1 MALWEFTNL
10 NKYGNSRTRIV
21 HTKGGLGVSKG
32 FGNVVF
38 AKRFKYTHT
47 HPYMPPTLYT
57 SRDGTTYLMPDW
69 KPVHEKTT
77 LNDIEW
83 VKPKPKN
90 IPKTEVIQHEF
101 KSSSSNK
108 VYITKEY
115 KKADGTI
122 TYSCNCFGA
131 VRAKDNK
138 CTHIKSLQ
146 K

>member
-10 NKYGNSRTRIV
+10 NKHGNLRTRII
-21 HTKGGLGVSKG
+21 HTEGGLGVSRG
-32 FGNVVF
+32 FGRFVF
-38 AKRFKYTHT
+38 AKRFKYTYK

-69 KPVHEKTT
+69 KPVHGKTT

-90 IPKTEVIQHEF
+90 IPKTEVKEHKF
-101 KSSSSNK
+101 TSSSSDK

-115 KKADGTI
+115 KKPDGSI
-122 TYSCNCFGA
+122 TYSCNCPGSW
-131 VRAKDNK
+131 RATNK
-138 CTHIKSLQ
+138 TCKHILSL
-146 K
+146 KK